1 MQKKYMPL
9 FCLKNRLVDFVSFMI
24 LQFHDQTNAEAAD
37 FRVVCGQQVGDTVA
51 ALGWGFR

>member
-9 FCLKNRLVDFVSFMI
+9 FYLKNRLVDFVSFMI

-37 FRVVCGQQVGDTVA
+37 FRVVCGQQVGDTA